1 MFEVILSFGVQLP
14 ALQGSG
20 EDVGVG
26 PPQAAIV
33 NVDSPGRNPM
43 DRDTVD
49 QSPIRFAVDARRQDL
64 SFDSHVYQTTGDVGG
79 GVAGSAADWRKL
91 VVQK

>member
-1 MFEVILSFGVQLP
+1 
-14 ALQGSG
+14 
-20 EDVGVG
+20 
-26 PPQAAIV
+26 
-33 NVDSPGRNPM
+33 M

-64 SFDSHVYQTTGDVGG
+64 GFDSHVYQTTGDVGG